1 MTLFTIETREFG
13 WNEVVFAAQAW
24 GEWTRFAETVRE
36 SLACFRLA
44 SRTSQ
49 LPPPAKMREVATA
62 FRYARNLISG
72 EDTRAWLKSWGM
84 TVDEWMDCLRAQVLR
99 QSWAG
104 RLSEIT
110 RANPISSQET
120 DAVIKNHAICSD
132 LLENWTRRLAG
143 HAAVAAKSKQ
153 PLPRPQSPHSLIE
166 FIETEFEKTRQQAM
180 TRKFMETKIANHR
193 LDWIHYD
200 CRYLWFDDERVGR
213 EAAWCVNE
221 DGLTLDEVAV
231 SARGEVKAWSFYA
244 DEIDAAVRPL
254 FLAAREGDL
263 LGPLKLRAGYPLFS
277 LIRKTMPEVDDPQI
291 VSRAE
296 QSIVTSLT
304 SQAINERVKWVAL

>member
-1 MTLFTIETREFG
+1 
-13 WNEVVFAAQAW
+13 
-24 GEWTRFAETVRE
+24 
-36 SLACFRLA
+36 
-44 SRTSQ
+44 
-49 LPPPAKMREVATA
+49 
-62 FRYARNLISG
+62 
-72 EDTRAWLKSWGM
+72 
-84 TVDEWMDCLRAQVLR
+84 
-99 QSWAG
+99 
-104 RLSEIT
+104 
-110 RANPISSQET
+110 
-120 DAVIKNHAICSD
+120 
-132 LLENWTRRLAG
+132 
-143 HAAVAAKSKQ
+143 
-153 PLPRPQSPHSLIE
+153 
-166 FIETEFEKTRQQAM
+166 M

-244 DEIDAAVRPL
+244 DEIDVAVRPL

-291 VSRAE
+291 ISRAE